1 MFIFIGIHVYIF
13 DKNGCA
19 GGDVISFIVFL
30 VAKKD
35 SLACYVEKNSF
46 PPPSLCHSLFL
57 SLASLVVVKMP
68 CSENVGMHIVTM

>member
-35 SLACYVEKNSF
+35 SLACYVEKDFF
-46 PPPSLCHSLFL
+46 PPALSLSLFL
-57 SLASLVVVKMP
+57 SVASLVVVKMP